1 MHLLAAAAAKQT
13 FWRTLRHL
21 GGPGL
26 VLLGLVDNSFIP
38 VPGSMDAL
46 TIILSSSH
54 KEPWWYYAIM
64 ATLGAVIGG
73 YLTYRI
79 GLRGGKETLE
89 KRISKKR
96 AERIYHVF
104 ERYGFWSVLV
114 GAMSPPP
121 VPIVPFLV
129 TAGAMKYSRNRFLAA
144 LALGRAVRYTLLA
157 YLGSLYGYR
166 LFRRLGRYY
175 EPLLYTLI
183 LAAVI
188 AGLLA
193 IYYLRRYHS
202 RKFSRS
208 DSKRHRHRTRQSE
221 S

>member
-1 MHLLAAAAAKQT
+1 MHLLATAAAKHT

-64 ATLGAVIGG
+64 ATVGAVIGG

-79 GLRGGKETLE
+79 GLEGGKETLE

-104 ERYGFWSVLV
+104 GRYGFWSVLV

-129 TAGAMKYSRNRFLAA
+129 AAGTMKYPRQKFLAA
-144 LALGRAVRYTLLA
+144 LALGRAGRYTC
-157 YLGSLYGYR
+157 S
-166 LFRRLGRYY
+166 
-175 EPLLYTLI
+175 PTLDLSMGI
-183 LAAVI
+183 VCFASW
-188 AGLLA
+188 GA
-193 IYYLRRYHS
+193 ITS
-202 RKFSRS
+202 PWC
-208 DSKRHRHRTRQSE
+208 TP
-221 S
+221 